1 MMTRRDSCCA
11 WLRALRGTAVAVR
24 ENQCVVA
31 TRKAE
36 MMTDKQ
42 NVRGPWN
49 TDQQREWILN
59 KLDEELRNVCSDHA
73 YRRTYADGRADM
85 LIVVAT
91 KFGLMEREALF
102 EHINQDY
109 DPADLKSVAAY
120 NRLESEFGDDR

>member
-11 WLRALRGTAVAVR
+11 WLRALQDTAVDVR

-73 YRRTYADGRADM
+73 YSRTYADGRADM

-91 KFGLMEREALF
+91 EFGLMEREALF
-102 EHINQDY
+102 EYINQDY
-109 DPADLKSVAAY
+109 DPADLKNVAAY
-120 NRLESEFGDDR
+120 NRLKSEFGDDR

>member
-11 WLRALRGTAVAVR
+11 WLRALRDTAVAVR

-49 TDQQREWILN
+49 TDPLREWIL
-59 KLDEELRNVCSDHA
+59 KTPAEGLRTVCSAHA

-91 KFGLMEREALF
+91 EFGLMEREALF
-102 EHINQDY
+102 EYINQDY

-120 NRLESEFGDDR
+120 NRLKSEFGDDR